1 MQQASEDVSC
11 ISSCEFHWESTVRP
25 LPCEILA
32 ERGLLTCIF
41 CSRQYLPQE
50 EETVLAR
57 PRLLGWTD
65 LLRGRTR

>member
-65 LLRGRTR
+65 LLRGRIR